1 MKITVQVHIGFL
13 QGTVMQRFVGKSLVE
28 SFFSNARNL
37 QSTTSSFVECVES
50 AN

>member
-28 SFFSNARNL
+28 SFFQMPEICRARRVL
-37 QSTTSSFVECVES
+37 S
-50 AN
+50 